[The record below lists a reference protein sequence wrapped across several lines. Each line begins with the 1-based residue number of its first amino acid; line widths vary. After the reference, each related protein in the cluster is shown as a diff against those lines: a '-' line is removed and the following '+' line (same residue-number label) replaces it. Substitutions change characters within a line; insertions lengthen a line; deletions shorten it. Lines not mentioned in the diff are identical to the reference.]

1 MKIVFVGAGNLATQ
15 LALSLKEAG
24 HEILQVYSRTI
35 VSATALASQLNC
47 NATDSLEQV
56 VYDADVYIFA
66 VKDTVLEQLA
76 ESVIPGREK
85 ALFLHTA
92 GSMPASVFAKACHYG
107 VFYPMQTFSKS
118 QHVEFREI
126 PCFIEASGQEELQ
139 RVKELAMSVSDRV
152 YEVSTED
159 RRQLHLAAVFAC
171 NFVNHCYALSA
182 EILAARNIPFDVMWP
197 LTDETARKIHQLK
210 PAEAQTGPALRYD
223 RNVMDKQT
231 ALLEQHPQ
239 WKEIYECMSRSIYEL
254 AQQKGGKQ
262 NDKL

>member
-1 MKIVFVGAGNLATQ
+1 MKIVFVGAGNLATR

-76 ESVIPGREK
+76 ESVIHGREK

-182 EILAARNIPFDVMWP
+182 EILK
-197 LTDETARKIHQLK
+197 DETARKIHQLK

>member
-1 MKIVFVGAGNLATQ
+1 
-15 LALSLKEAG
+15 
-24 HEILQVYSRTI
+24 
-35 VSATALASQLNC
+35 
-47 NATDSLEQV
+47 
-56 VYDADVYIFA
+56 
-66 VKDTVLEQLA
+66 
-76 ESVIPGREK
+76 
-85 ALFLHTA
+85 
-92 GSMPASVFAKACHYG
+92 
-107 VFYPMQTFSKS
+107 MQTFSKS

-139 RVKELAMSVSDRV
+139 KVKELAMSVSDRV